1 MRRLFILLGVAVSFS
16 MFTGC
21 SKDGGINL
29 FTLQQ
34 DVAFGRQLDSSVMA
48 NPAEYKILDK
58 ATHPKAYEHLERVRD
73 AILNSGLITYKTEF
87 EWQVKIIDND
97 EVLNAFAAPGGY
109 MYFYTGLIKYL
120 DNESQFAGV
129 MAHEMAHAD
138 KRHSTQ
144 TMTKTYGFDVM
155 LGMLLGDKP
164 SVMADVLGQMAKGAT
179 SLKFS
184 RTHEYQADEF
194 AVKYLNATKD
204 NSNYAPREVAGFF
217 EKLTA
222 AGQSGKTPEFL
233 STHPSPENRISEIE
247 RIWKELGSKAGET
260 YVDRYKEFKA
270 SVSK

>member
-1 MRRLFILLGVAVSFS
+1 MRRLLVLMMVVIPFAT
-16 MFTGC
+16 FTGC

-34 DVAFGRQLDSSVMA
+34 DIEFGRQLDSAIMA
-48 NPAEYKILDK
+48 NDVEYKILSEVD
-58 ATHPKAYEHLERVRD
+58 HPEAYQHIKRVRD
-73 AILNSGLITYKTEF
+73 AILNSGIITYKDEF

-97 EVLNAFAAPGGY
+97 DVLNAFAAPGGY
-109 MYFYTGLIKYL
+109 MYFYSGLIKYL

-144 TMTKTYGFDVM
+144 TMTKTYGFDVL
-155 LGMLLGDKP
+155 LGVLLGDKP
-164 SVMADVLGQMAKGAT
+164 SVMADILGQMAKGAT

-194 AVKYLNATKD
+194 AVKYLNATAGD
-204 NSNYAPREVAGFF
+204 SNYAPREVAGFF

-222 AGQSGKTPEFL
+222 AGESGRTPEFL
-233 STHPSPENRISEIE
+233 STHPSPENRISEID
-247 RIWKELGSKAGET
+247 RIWKELGSKAGDT
-260 YVDRYKEFKA
+260 YVTRYQDFKN
-270 SVSK
+270 SLP